1 MSEALLQQVS
11 AVVAETLNLP
21 LAQVN
26 GETSQGNPPSWD
38 SMAQLSIVLSLEQEF
53 GVSLSPEQ
61 VEAMTSVNAIVRELR
76 GR

>member
-1 MSEALLQQVS
+1 MSEDVLQRVC

-21 LAQVN
+21 VGQVN
-26 GETSQGNPPSWD
+26 GDTRQGSPSNWD

-61 VEAMTSVNAIVRELR
+61 VEAMTSVHAIVREL
-76 GR
+76 GSG